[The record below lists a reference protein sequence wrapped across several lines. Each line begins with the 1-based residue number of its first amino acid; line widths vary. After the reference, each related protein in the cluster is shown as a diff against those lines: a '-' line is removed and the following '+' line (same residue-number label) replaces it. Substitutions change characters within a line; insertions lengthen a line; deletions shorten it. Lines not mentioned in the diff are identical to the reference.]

1 MRALLFVRPLWCK
14 TARCVTSGAPSS
26 SSSSRSSAECKFS
39 CSKHMVWDP
48 QTPTPKKS
56 LKMI

>member
-1 MRALLFVRPLWCK
+1 MRAPRFVRPLWCK